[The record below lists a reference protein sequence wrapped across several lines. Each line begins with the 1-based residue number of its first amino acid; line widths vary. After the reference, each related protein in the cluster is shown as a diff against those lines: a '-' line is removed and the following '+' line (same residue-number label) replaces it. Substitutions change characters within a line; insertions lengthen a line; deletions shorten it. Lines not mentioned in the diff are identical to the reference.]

1 MTPIKPEASAVLLTQ
16 FAGYLLSRVEAIET
30 LLLEKKIVSKEE
42 IRAAIRSGEASLT
55 RQTEIYYRDE
65 EERERAIA
73 DSLKRLRSRVTD
85 RLR

>member
-16 FAGYLLSRVEAIET
+16 FTGYLLSRVEAIES

-42 IRAAIRSGEASLT
+42 IQAAVRSGEASLT

-65 EERERAIA
+65 GERERAIA
-73 DSLKRLRSRVTD
+73 DSLKRLRSRLAD